1 MPALRPELELQP
13 GLGFALRAQQED
25 SALWVESA
33 LWARQALWAL
43 WAVWAVWA
51 LKARQAELAELALS
65 AESAESALWAES
77 ARQAGLQRARRAGFG
92 LSLTLRA
99 PRLPH
104 LRDQGWS

>member
-1 MPALRPELELQP
+1 LELQP

-43 WAVWAVWA
+43 WAVWA
-51 LKARQAELAELALS
+51 LKARQARQ

-92 LSLTLRA
+92 LSLTLRV
-99 PRLPH
+99 PRLLH
-104 LRDQGWS
+104 LRDQGWR